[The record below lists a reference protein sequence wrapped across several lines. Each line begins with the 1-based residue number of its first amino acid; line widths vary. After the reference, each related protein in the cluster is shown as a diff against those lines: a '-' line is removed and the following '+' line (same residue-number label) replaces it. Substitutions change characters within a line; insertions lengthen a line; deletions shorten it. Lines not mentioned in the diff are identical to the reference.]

1 MPTPTPNYN
10 LMRTI
15 SPSNDL
21 DKRLLRIERH
31 FDTLKYHLYQH
42 NLLIQAVIDEL
53 RDFDPQTIQVD
64 ELSLALTKER
74 KSLKAL
80 SNLSQT
86 NYQGNNNYN
95 EK

>member
-1 MPTPTPNYN
+1 MKV
-10 LMRTI
+10 I
-15 SPSNDL
+15 SPSDDL
-21 DKRLLRIERH
+21 DKRLLRIEQH
-31 FDTLKYHLYQH
+31 FDTLKYHLYQQ

-64 ELSLALTKER
+64 ELSLALNKER

-80 SNLSQT
+80 TNLSEKS
-86 NYQGNNNYN
+86 YQGNNNYH